1 MSPPGPDAPAVTE
14 HRAWITVAVSSL
26 VIGLVFIAVYVGLQ
40 RDPKPFRLPMAVV
53 GDQLATAARAGLGDS
68 VAVTEVSSIEDGARL
83 VRNEDVVAVVA
94 AISPVTLR
102 LDYAGASGLSEAGA
116 ARTLVAGLAAHTGS
130 SVHATDIVPLTR
142 YDTRG
147 LSAFYVVFGVTLAS
161 FILAQ
166 GLLAATH
173 KVRLGAQ
180 LLVMTGF
187 AIAIGLTA
195 ARDRRPALRLATGGV
210 PAAGLSLIL
219 LSAASTFTTQALGAW
234 LGAAGIGVAIL
245 TLTTIGNATSGATIG
260 YDLYRHGGRR
270 FRGRCHP
277 VRRCERS
284 TTSATSTD
292 PTSDRPWP
300 SSRSGSRPP
309 SAWSCCANAYACD
322 VQRSDLVR

>member
-40 RDPKPFRLPMAVV
+40 RDPQPFRLPIAVV
-53 GDQLATAARAGLGDS
+53 GDELASAARAGWGDS
-68 VAVTEVSSIEDGARL
+68 VAVTEVSSIQDGATL
-83 VRNEDVVAVVA
+83 VRNADVVAVVA
-94 AISPVTLR
+94 AISPTTLR

-116 ARTLVAGLAAHTGS
+116 AQTLVAGLAAHAGAT
-130 SVHATDIVPLTR
+130 VQATDIVPLTR

-166 GLLAATH
+166 GLLAATR

-187 AIAIGLTA
+187 TIVIGLTA
-195 ARDRRPALRLATGGV
+195 AAIAGPLYGSL
-210 PAAGLSLIL
+210 PAAYPLLALSLIL
-219 LSAASTFTTQALGAW
+219 LSAACTFTTQALGAW

-245 TLTTIGNATSGATIG
+245 TLTTIGNATSGAAIG
-260 YDLYRHGGRR
+260 YDLLPRWGQAVSGALPPGAAVRAVDDFGYFNGSHVGPSLAVLTIWFLVAIGLVVLRQRLRMRR
-270 FRGRCHP
+270 
-277 VRRCERS
+277 
-284 TTSATSTD
+284 TT
-292 PTSDRPWP
+292 
-300 SSRSGSRPP
+300 
-309 SAWSCCANAYACD
+309 
-322 VQRSDLVR
+322 V